1 MARDLKINIR
11 KRAIGTFFEY
21 DKLDQAV
28 AGHSNPLGRR
38 FVFKS
43 SVNSLTSQYRD
54 KDSPRHPESYSKSRP
69 CPHDSHQKIQPLLRA
84 DG

>member
-28 AGHSNPLGRR
+28 AGHSNPLGQR
-38 FVFKS
+38 FLFKS

-54 KDSPRHPESYSKSRP
+54 KDSPRHPESYSKLCP